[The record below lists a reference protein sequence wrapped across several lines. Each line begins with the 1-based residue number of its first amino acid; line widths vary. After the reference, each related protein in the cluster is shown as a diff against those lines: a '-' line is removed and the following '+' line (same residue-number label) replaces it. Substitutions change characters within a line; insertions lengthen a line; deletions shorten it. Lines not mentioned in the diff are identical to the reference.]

1 MYRVQML
8 LVGLPV
14 FLFCSDLLNLFALSP
29 PKPSHPHP
37 HHHHH
42 HHPPQQEVRST
53 PDFSTQKTGSAGGIG
68 YGNTINIRFCSSCSY
83 GGTAMTMKKMLET
96 SFPGIDV
103 IPANHP
109 PKLPKRLLSK
119 VVPVVQVGVIGILM
133 AGEQI
138 FPRLGYMTPPPWY
151 FSLRAN
157 RFGTIASTWLL
168 GNVVQSFLQSSGA
181 FEVYCNGELVFSK
194 LKEQRFPSEFEL
206 RELVNQKLGNSRF
219 VDAGRDWSHRTGE
232 MKSF

>member
-1 MYRVQML
+1 MDRVQML

-14 FLFCSDLLNLFALSP
+14 FLFCSDILNLFTLSPP
-29 PKPSHPHP
+29 PKPSHQHHQHHP
-37 HHHHH
+37 HH
-42 HHPPQQEVRST
+42 PQPVVQPT
-53 PDFSTQKTGSAGGIG
+53 PDFPSQKTVGGGGIG
-68 YGNTINIRFCSSCSY
+68 YGNTINIGFCSSCSY
-83 GGTAMTMKKMLET
+83 GGTAKTITKMLET

-103 IPANHP
+103 ILANHP

-133 AGEQI
+133 AGEHI
-138 FPRLGYMTPPPWY
+138 FPRLGFMTPPPWY

-206 RELVNQKLGNSRF
+206 RELVSQKLGNSRI
-219 VDAGRDWSHRTGE
+219 VDAGGVWSH
-232 MKSF
+232 